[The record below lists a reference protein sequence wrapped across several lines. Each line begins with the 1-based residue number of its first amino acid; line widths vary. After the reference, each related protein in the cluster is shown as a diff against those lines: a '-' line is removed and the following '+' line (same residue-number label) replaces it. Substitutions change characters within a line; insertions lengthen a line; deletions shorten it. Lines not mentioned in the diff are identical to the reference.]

1 MSKITV
7 VCLLLL
13 FSSIGASAQHKVFFE
28 NNLSKIKVKN
38 SLYNSI
44 KLLDSRADTNLGF
57 VQTGAFNRT
66 AKVVTKQSL
75 AKEVSHIFNSLVDTS
90 AAKGEMLLHLRQFS
104 FAELTTGMSE
114 SGYFAFQADLYA
126 QKKDQYQ
133 LISSI
138 DTLFHLRSSID
149 VTNALL
155 RTGSDTLTGFI
166 QDNLLK
172 QPTGTTAFSY
182 SDLLHIDSIE
192 KLAIKVYNTTI
203 YTDGLYLSYNSFKN
217 QIPDKEII
225 VTSPYL
231 YPGNVKALD
240 EKGKLKDVKLNK
252 TYAVVYKGSP
262 YIVTQY
268 GFYPLKK
275 ENNEF
280 LFTGQAK
287 VSANIGSVIAASAM
301 FGILGALIANG
312 GDDATFEM
320 KIDHRNGM
328 LIKLKEITEV
338 KKTSTSNP
346 DSWE

>member
-13 FSSIGASAQHKVFFE
+13 FCSIGVSAQHKVFFE
-28 NNLSKIKVKN
+28 TRLSKTKVKN

-44 KLLDSRADTNLGF
+44 KLLDSRADTSLGF
-57 VQTGAFNRT
+57 VQTGVLNRK

-75 AKEVSHIFNSLVDTS
+75 AKEVSNIFSSLIDTN
-90 AAKGEMLLHLRQFS
+90 AANGEMLLHLRQFS
-104 FAELTTGMSE
+104 FAELTAGMSE
-114 SGYFAFQADLYA
+114 SGYCAFQADLYT
-126 QKKDQYQ
+126 QKQDQYQ
-133 LISSI
+133 LIGSI

-166 QDNLLK
+166 QDHLLK
-172 QPTGTTAFSY
+172 QPTGKIALSY

-192 KLAIKVYNTTI
+192 KLSIKVYNTTT
-203 YTDGLYLSYNSFKN
+203 YVDGLYLSYNSFKN
-217 QIPDKEII
+217 QTPDQEII
-225 VTSPYL
+225 VTNPYL
-231 YPGNVKALD
+231 YPGNVKALN

-287 VSANIGSVIAASAM
+287 VSANTGTVIAASAM
-301 FGILGALIANG
+301 FGILGALITNG

-320 KIDHRNGM
+320 KIDHRNGT
-328 LIKLKEITEV
+328 LIKLKEIIEV
-338 KKTSTSNP
+338 KKASTYNP
-346 DSWE
+346 DSW